1 MVLLEAQGP
10 STSGINFAWSPPDG
24 GGQETR
30 PPEAQASPGGLASAF
45 NNEHFKARTPH
56 PLLFS
61 LKLTPPTFA
70 LLHSLAGF
78 PRVHPSVIGTVL

>member
-45 NNEHFKARTPH
+45 
-56 PLLFS
+56 
-61 LKLTPPTFA
+61 
-70 LLHSLAGF
+70 
-78 PRVHPSVIGTVL
+78 